1 MPGPFFQTVLTASLP
16 NTVLITGL
24 PAQCLLLALYMRPV
38 NAALASALTVS
49 VNWDDGQPRSHPE
62 VVLLTSLALFKGVP
76 FMVVMAAN
84 TDLSI
89 SAVLTGL
96 GSCDVSLYALVL

>member
-1 MPGPFFQTVLTASLP
+1 MSGLLYQTTLSASLSP
-16 NTVLITGL
+16 TTLMYGL
-24 PAQCLLLALYMRPV
+24 PAQCLLLALYLRPV
-38 NAALASALTVS
+38 STALLSALTVS
-49 VNWDDGQPRSHPE
+49 VDWNDGEARSHPE

-96 GSCDVSLYALVL
+96 GSCEVSLYALVL